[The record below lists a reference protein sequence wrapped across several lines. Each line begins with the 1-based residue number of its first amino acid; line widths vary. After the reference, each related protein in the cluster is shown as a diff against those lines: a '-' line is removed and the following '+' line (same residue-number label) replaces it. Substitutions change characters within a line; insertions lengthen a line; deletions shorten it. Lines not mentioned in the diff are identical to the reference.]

1 MVSTSDKTERTC
13 CRLHRWSRWHC
24 QHVAG
29 SVELFDTGRR
39 VSPLKLGRAPAVEIQ
54 YQLHQPKSL
63 ADRVGKVLDVGGVC
77 ADQDAHTYSNN
88 MLFIVLII
96 IFPLAD

>member
-1 MVSTSDKTERTC
+1 M
-13 CRLHRWSRWHC
+13 
-24 QHVAG
+24 
-29 SVELFDTGRR
+29 
-39 VSPLKLGRAPAVEIQ
+39 SPLKLGRAPAVEIQ

-96 IFPLAD
+96 IFPLADLSFWDDPLVPKELTRGERWLGQRHS